1 MKRVIAIVL
10 VPLLLASLLSLAM
23 IKGDL
28 SGDGRIDLADAIL
41 SVQGLAS
48 SVDDDAGTSLMTS
61 LSSAMAAF
69 KAVAGLSSQIR
80 DSSENSRTNQTTHL
94 VLGPSSYSRIFL
106 YELVAFID
114 TYDKTC
120 PASTHPDRPFP
131 PPEFA

>member
-10 VPLLLASLLSLAM
+10 VPLLLASLLSVAM

-94 VLGPSSYSRIFL
+94 VLGPLMGRPMSVRSPTR
-106 YELVAFID
+106 
-114 TYDKTC
+114 
-120 PASTHPDRPFP
+120 STSL
-131 PPEFA
+131 